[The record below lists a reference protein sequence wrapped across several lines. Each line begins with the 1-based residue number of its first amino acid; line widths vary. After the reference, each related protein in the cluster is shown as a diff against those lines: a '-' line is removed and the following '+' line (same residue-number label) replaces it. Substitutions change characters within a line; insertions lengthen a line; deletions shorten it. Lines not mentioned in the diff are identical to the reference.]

1 MRTTVYKRAIEKNYN
16 LKTKSARAF
25 YAELN
30 QKYPSLC
37 FTMRGFDEE
46 ITTKMGVKEC
56 MEHDLLVPYPVL
68 TEKSGEFVAQ
78 FKYTVLILGT
88 STI

>member
-25 YAELN
+25 YSEIN

-37 FTMRGFDEE
+37 FSIRDFDE
-46 ITTKMGVKEC
+46 ITAKMGVKEC
-56 MEHDLLVPYPVL
+56 SEHDLLVPYHVL
-68 TEKSGEFVAQ
+68 TEKAGEFVA
-78 FKYTVLILGT
+78 
-88 STI
+88 